1 MGFQI
6 GFPALR
12 NYPPSR
18 VTYDPDV
25 QAWIDARATASD
37 PVGAAYADA
46 VNQYVLDLKAIS
58 GHWDTI
64 TQLVVFAGATTV
76 AGGLVPIKGLTP
88 THSNLDAAD
97 FALKTGVT
105 GNGTDEHIV
114 TGYTGASFSQNSI
127 HAYALVTAAPTAG
140 VRPIFGYNGTGT
152 GALGLVWN
160 TNSRCNSATSS
171 AFTGTSLGGYGLS
184 RGSSANYDRMV
195 ADSVTSI
202 TQTSQAPSG
211 TRSLLV
217 LARSQSIAN
226 TPDAWFDGR
235 ILVWACG
242 SGTTLTNYT
251 TPGNDLQTAL
261 NAI

>member
-12 NYPPSR
+12 NYPPSG

-25 QAWIDARATASD
+25 QTWMDARAA
-37 PVGAAYADA
+37 VGDAVPTAYANA

-64 TQLVVFAGATTV
+64 TQLYVYAGATTV
-76 AGGLVPIKGLTP
+76 AGGLVPIKGLTQ
-88 THSNLDAAD
+88 THSNLDDAD

-105 GNGTDEHIV
+105 GNGTDEHII
-114 TGYTGASFSQNSI
+114 TGYTGTSFSQNSV

-140 VRPIFGYNGTGT
+140 TRSIFGHSGTAI
-152 GALGLVWN
+152 GALNFTWN
-160 TNSRCNSATSS
+160 VNTRCHSTTGNS
-171 AFTGTSLGGYGLS
+171 FTGTSVGGYGVS
-184 RGSSANYDRMV
+184 RSNSADYDRMV
-195 ADSVTSI
+195 AGSVTNV
-202 TQTSQAPSG
+202 TQASQAPATG
-211 TRSLLV
+211 DLL
-217 LARSQSIAN
+217 LLGRTSN
-226 TPDAWFDGR
+226 TNVPQLWFDGR
-235 ILVWACG
+235 VLVWACG
-242 SGTTLTNYT
+242 SGNTLANYT